1 MMDPQ
6 ESASLVH
13 LAFRHLPKLLLTLL
27 VLAIVA
33 RRVLASP
40 RATLGRARPMA
51 LAGIGLLAAS
61 AVLSPA
67 AYLALDARRAEAG
80 MNGLAPWYGLVGGVF
95 TLAELGG
102 LLLLGL
108 AIVAARRD

>member
-13 LAFRHLPKLLLTLL
+13 LALRHVPKLLLTLL
-27 VLAIVA
+27 VLGIVA

-40 RATLGRARPMA
+40 RAALGRARSMA
-51 LAGIGLLAAS
+51 LTGIVLLAIS
-61 AVLSPA
+61 TLLSPA
-67 AYLALDARRAEAG
+67 AYLVLDARRAEAG
-80 MNGLAPWYGLVGGVF
+80 MAGLAQWYGLVGGMF
-95 TLAELGG
+95 TLTELGG

-108 AIVAARRD
+108 AVVAARRH